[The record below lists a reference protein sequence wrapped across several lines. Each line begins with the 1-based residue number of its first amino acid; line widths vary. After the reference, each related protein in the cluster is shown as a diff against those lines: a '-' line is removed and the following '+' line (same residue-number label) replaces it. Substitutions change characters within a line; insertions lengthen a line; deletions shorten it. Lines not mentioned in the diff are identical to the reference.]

1 MSQTCQTRTSGRL
14 FDHRVGAGE
23 QCRRNSE
30 AKRLGRP
37 EVDHHFVLG
46 RRLHRL
52 IGPGDAGKSS
62 VLDAIDTCLG
72 ARRSVSFS
80 DADFHALDV
89 TKPISISI
97 TLGELD
103 DGLKS
108 METYGNY
115 LRSFDAGKGLIDDE
129 PETGLET
136 VLTLN
141 LAVKSDLEPV
151 WTLVSERAEALGQAR
166 YLTWGDR
173 IRLCPTRIGAFAEN
187 DLAWRRGS
195 VLTKLSDEKAE
206 TSGALADAARQAR
219 LAFGDIA
226 DKQLAETLDIVGT
239 TARDLGI
246 DIGKHPKALLDA
258 HSVSFSGGTIALH
271 NEAGI
276 PLRGLGTGSAR
287 LLVAGLQ
294 RKAAKEATVI
304 LVDEVEH
311 GLEPHRLVRLLHSIG
326 SKETP
331 PPLQAFLT
339 THSPV
344 VVRELAADQL
354 TVLRP
359 AKDGHDVIVVG
370 SRDDIQGTV
379 RVFPEAFL
387 SSSILVCEGASEVGL
402 VRGIDQYRTTSGQ
415 VPMAASGV
423 ALVDANGCD
432 NLLKRANA
440 FRRLGYRTNILR
452 DDDAQPSKMAEGLFI
467 KTGGPI
473 FKWRDGCA
481 LEDEL
486 FKCLPFAAITQ
497 LLACATELHGE
508 AMVEAHINSASGG
521 KLSLAACKAKASP
534 DVRACLA
541 KACATKQNPWFKN
554 VGAMEHCGREIIG
567 PALAAS
573 DGGFRAIIEAVFAW
587 IDDGRS

>member
-1 MSQTCQTRTSGRL
+1 MLLPRDSPLARIRYIDIENFRCL
-14 FDHRVGAGE
+14 KKF
-23 QCRRNSE
+23 
-30 AKRLGRP
+30 KWRP
-37 EVDHHFVLG
+37 LPGVNC
-46 RRLHRL
+46 L
-52 IGPGDAGKSS
+52 IGPGDAGKST
-62 VLDAIDTCLG
+62 VLDGIDACLG

-80 DADFHALDV
+80 DADFYALDV
-89 TKPISISI
+89 TKPVSISI

-103 DGLKS
+103 DSLKS

-115 LRSFDAGKGLIDDE
+115 LRSFDVDTGEIDDE
-129 PETGLET
+129 PESGMET

-141 LAVKSDLEPV
+141 LSVKSDLEPV
-151 WTLVSERAEALGQAR
+151 WTLISERAEAIGQAR
-166 YLTWGDR
+166 YLTWADR
-173 IRLCPTRIGAFAEN
+173 NRLCPTRIGAFAEN

-219 LAFGDIA
+219 LVFGDIA
-226 DKQLAETLDIVGT
+226 DKQLAETLGIVVA

-246 DIGKHPKALLDA
+246 DIGKQAKALLDA

-354 TVLRP
+354 SVLRP
-359 AKDGHDVIVVG
+359 QADGHDVIVVG
-370 SRDDIQGTV
+370 TKDGIQGTV
-379 RVFPEAFL
+379 RMFPEAFL
-387 SSSILVCEGASEVGL
+387 SSSVLVCEGASEVGL
-402 VRGIDQYRTTSGQ
+402 VRGVDQYRTASGK

-423 ALVDANGCD
+423 ALLDANGCD
-432 NLLKRANA
+432 NLLRRALA
-440 FRRLGYRTNILR
+440 FLPHWYRMFRSLGYRVNILR
-452 DDDAQPSKMAEGLFI
+452 DDDAQPSKTVEDAFI
-467 KTGGPI
+467 KKCGPI
-473 FKWRDGCA
+473 FKWRDGRA

-486 FKCLPFAAITQ
+486 FRCLPFAAITKIV
-497 LLACATELHGE
+497 AYAVDLHGE
-508 AMVEAHINSASGG
+508 ELIESHIKSASAG
-521 KLSLAACKAKASP
+521 KLSLAACKAKATP
-534 DVRACLA
+534 DIRACLA
-541 KACATKQNPWFKN
+541 KACAARQNPWFKN

-567 PALAAS
+567 PALASS
-573 DGGFRAIIEAVFAW
+573 DAGFRAIIEAVFAW
-587 IDDGRS
+587 IDDGRT

>member
-1 MSQTCQTRTSGRL
+1 MSLVSNGLNGNAPLARIRYIDIENFRGLQRL
-14 FDHRVGAGE
+14 KWQPAPGVN
-23 QCRRNSE
+23 C
-30 AKRLGRP
+30 
-37 EVDHHFVLG
+37 
-46 RRLHRL
+46 L
-52 IGPGDAGKSS
+52 IGPGDVCKST
-62 VLDAIDTCLG
+62 VLDAIDACIG
-72 ARRSVSFS
+72 ARRNASFS
-80 DADFHALDV
+80 DTDFYALDV
-89 TKPISISI
+89 MNPVSISI

-115 LRSFDAGKGLIDDE
+115 LRSFNAETGEIDDE
-129 PETGLET
+129 PEAGRET
-136 VLTLN
+136 VMTLN
-141 LAVKSDLEPV
+141 LTVKSDLEPV
-151 WTLVSERAEALGQAR
+151 WTLVSARAEAAGQAR
-166 YLTWGDR
+166 YLTWSDR

-226 DKQLAETLDIVGT
+226 DKQLATTLGIVGD

-271 NEAGI
+271 NEDGI

-304 LVDEVEH
+304 LVDEVEY
-311 GLEPHRLVRLLHSIG
+311 GLEPHRLMRLLHSIG

-344 VVRELAADQL
+344 AVRELAAEQL
-354 TVLRP
+354 VVVRRDDEAHSL
-359 AKDGHDVIVVG
+359 VVVG
-370 SRDDIQGTV
+370 SKKNIQGTV
-379 RVFPEAFL
+379 RMFPEAFL
-387 SSSILVCEGASEVGL
+387 SHSVLVCEGASEVGV
-402 VRGIDQYRTTSGQ
+402 VRGIDQYRTATGK
-415 VPMAASGV
+415 VAMAAYGV
-423 ALVDANGCD
+423 ALVDAKGCD
-432 NLLKRANA
+432 NLLPRANG
-440 FRRLGYRTNILR
+440 FRSLGYRTNILR
-452 DDDAQPSKMAEGLFI
+452 DDDAQPSKIVEMAFI
-467 KTGGPI
+467 AKAGPI
-473 FKWRDGCA
+473 FKWREGRA

-486 FKCLPFAAITQ
+486 FTCLPKEAIKS
-497 LLACATELHGE
+497 LLAYAVELHGDE
-508 AMVEAHINSASGG
+508 LVDAHIGTTSKG
-521 KLSLAACKAKASP
+521 KLSLAHCKVAWVTP
-534 DVRACLA
+534 TMRACLA

-554 VGAMEHCGREIIG
+554 VSAMEHCGREIIG
-567 PALAAS
+567 PALADCEA
-573 DGGFRAIIEAVFAW
+573 GFREIIESVFAW
-587 IDDGRS
+587 IDDGRA

>member
-1 MSQTCQTRTSGRL
+1 L
-14 FDHRVGAGE
+14 FREIPLARIGNIDVRNFRCLKAFEWQPSPGVNCLVGA
-23 QCRRNSE
+23 
-30 AKRLGRP
+30 
-37 EVDHHFVLG
+37 
-46 RRLHRL
+46 
-52 IGPGDAGKSS
+52 GDAGKSS
-62 VLDAIDTCLG
+62 VLDAIDLCLG
-72 ARRSVSFS
+72 ARSSVSFS
-80 DADFHALDV
+80 DADFHAMDV
-89 TKPISISI
+89 NAPVSISI

-103 DGLKS
+103 DSLKS
-108 METYGNY
+108 FESYGNY
-115 LRSFDAGKGLIDDE
+115 LRSFDAEKGEIDDE
-129 PETGLET
+129 PEAGAET

-141 LAVKSDLEPV
+141 LTVKSDLEPV
-151 WTLVSERAEALGQAR
+151 WTLVSERAEAQGQSR
-166 YLTWGDR
+166 YLSWSDR
-173 IRLCPTRIGAFAEN
+173 IRLCPTRIGAFTEN

-226 DKQLAETLDIVGT
+226 DKQLAETLSIVGT

-294 RKAAKEATVI
+294 RKAAKEASVI

-311 GLEPHRLVRLLHSIG
+311 GLESHRLVRLLHSIG

-354 TVLRP
+354 TVLRQG
-359 AKDGHDVIVVG
+359 KDSHNVIDVG
-370 SRDDIQGTV
+370 SKDDIQGTI

-387 SSSILVCEGASEVGL
+387 GSSVLVCEGASEVGL
-402 VRGIDQYRTTSGQ
+402 VRGLDQFRTADGA
-415 VPMAASGV
+415 VPMAASGIS
-423 ALVDANGCD
+423 LVDANGCD
-432 NLLKRANA
+432 NLLRRANA
-440 FRRLGYRTNILR
+440 FRSLGYRTNILR
-452 DDDAQPSKMAEGLFI
+452 DDDTEPSKILESLFV
-467 KTGGPI
+467 KMCGPI
-473 FKWRDGCA
+473 FKWRNGRA

-486 FKCLPFAAITQ
+486 FTCLPYAAITK
-497 LLACATELHGE
+497 LLAYAIDLHGE
-508 AMVEAHINSASGG
+508 ELIEAHIKSASAN
-521 KLSLAACKAKASP
+521 KLSLATCKAKATP
-534 DVRACLA
+534 DIRLCLA
-541 KACATKQNPWFKN
+541 KASATRQNPWFKN
-554 VGAMEHCGREIIG
+554 VSAMEHCGREIVG
-567 PALAAS
+567 PALATSEA
-573 DGGFRAIIEAVFAW
+573 GFRAVIESVFAW
-587 IDDGRS
+587 IDDGRP